1 MGVADVKASVMSAFA
16 SCWAWYGAVM
26 GPILLSDIGWVGAL
40 FQYRTTKYI
49 VVDYWVVGDRAPEL
63 KNRAQRARRPPHK
76 LARVSVRSADHGAI

>member
-26 GPILLSDIGWVGAL
+26 GPLLLSDIGWVGTL
-40 FQYRTTKYI
+40 FRYRTTKYI

-63 KNRAQRARRPPHK
+63 KPRTTRTSPAAQTRARE
-76 LARVSVRSADHGAI
+76 RSLR